1 MKKSLIVLLLIGLL
15 LPMTMSAQSF
25 DALWKQVEQARQKD
39 LPKTQIN
46 LLDKIERKLLSL
58 QLKTSISPDS
68 LEVEINNLKERAK
81 EAERKNEVLA
91 AVYNCILGVL
101 SKREDDG
108 KADLYFRKAL
118 ANPSLLARQRA
129 ADYQPLVSMGKDD
142 SLFNGD
148 LLHVIG
154 MAAGDYTKLS
164 RYYAG
169 QGNREAACYTAML
182 AVDEDDEKAVARL
195 DSLIQL
201 YGDLPICGQVAVER
215 YNAMNDDVPVK
226 EKVAFID
233 KALVVLG

>member
-46 LLDKIERKLLSL
+46 LLDKIERKARREKIYGQLLAANLLSL

-108 KADLYFRKAL
+108 KADLYLKNCRVF
-118 ANPSLLARQRA
+118 
-129 ADYQPLVSMGKDD
+129 
-142 SLFNGD
+142 
-148 LLHVIG
+148 
-154 MAAGDYTKLS
+154 
-164 RYYAG
+164 
-169 QGNREAACYTAML
+169 
-182 AVDEDDEKAVARL
+182 
-195 DSLIQL
+195 
-201 YGDLPICGQVAVER
+201 
-215 YNAMNDDVPVK
+215 
-226 EKVAFID
+226 
-233 KALVVLG
+233 